1 VIQSRLAILAL
12 LTALNLINYL
22 DRYLVVGVGTG
33 LQKGLGP
40 HGIND
45 SEFGAVTTA
54 FMWGYFITSPL
65 FGWLGDRYPRK
76 WLIAGGVAVWSIATA
91 ASGLAASYGAML
103 VARMIVGVGEA
114 SYATLSPTIIDDI
127 ASKSKKNRWLAIFY
141 VAIPV
146 GSALGFL
153 VGGQLEKYFGWRSAF
168 FLAGGPG
175 ILLAILVLLIHEP
188 DRAELEK
195 KEGEPAAPRRA
206 AYLELVRLS
215 RYVYTV
221 LGYVAQT
228 FALGGFA
235 SFAVHFLE
243 RKHAFR
249 SDTATLAFGAI
260 LVVTGIGGTAFGGW
274 LADRIPGED
283 RTRINL
289 RICAWSSLLA
299 APLALLALLMPSAVG
314 FLVALGVAQ
323 LAIFASTSPTNAA
336 VLFSVPPGLR
346 ANAMA
351 LSIFAIHLL
360 GDIVS
365 PPLIGHI
372 SDAYD
377 GTSAG
382 LQIAMYLLPAALVLS
397 AIAWFF
403 GAAAK
408 DDTRDATRDAA
419 REVTPPGTA

>member
-1 VIQSRLAILAL
+1 MIQSRLAILAI

-33 LQKGLGP
+33 LQAELGVSD
-40 HGIND
+40 GQ
-45 SEFGAVTTA
+45 FGDIATA
-54 FMWGYFITSPL
+54 FMWGYFVTSPV

-76 WLIAGGVAVWSIATA
+76 WLVAGGVLVWSLATA
-91 ASGLAASYGAML
+91 LSGLCTSYGSML
-103 VARMIVGVGEA
+103 AARVFVGIGEA

-127 ASKSKKNRWLAIFY
+127 APPEKKNRWLAIFY

-153 VGGQLEKYFGWRSAF
+153 IGGQLEKYVGWRSAF
-168 FLAGGPG
+168 FVAGGPG
-175 ILLAILVLLIHEP
+175 VLLSLLVLALHEP
-188 DRAELEK
+188 TRRA
-195 KEGEPAAPRRA
+195 KEAEGDKPLAPRE
-206 AYLELVRLS
+206 AYRDLLRRP

-235 SFAVHFLE
+235 AFAVHFLV
-243 RKHAFR
+243 RKLCFPADR
-249 SDTATLAFGAI
+249 ATLWFGAI
-260 LVVTGIGGTAFGGW
+260 TVVTGLGGTAFGGW

-283 RTRINL
+283 RVLTSL
-289 RICAWSSLLA
+289 RICAWSSAIA
-299 APLALLALLMPSAVG
+299 APLALLAIMAPVDTA
-314 FLVALGVAQ
+314 FLIALGACQ

-336 VLFSVPPGLR
+336 ILFSVPSALR

-365 PPLIGHI
+365 PPLIGRV
-372 SDAYD
+372 SDAFHD
-377 GTSAG
+377 QRAACSGARG
-382 LQIAMYLLPAALVLS
+382 LQIGMYTLPVALALS
-397 AIAWFF
+397 ALAWFR
-403 GAAAK
+403 GASIKNPDRA
-408 DDTRDATRDAA
+408 
-419 REVTPPGTA
+419 

>member
-1 VIQSRLAILAL
+1 VIQSRLAILAI

-33 LQKGLGP
+33 LQRELRIGDG
-40 HGIND
+40 
-45 SEFGAVTTA
+45 EFGDIATA

-76 WLIAGGVAVWSIATA
+76 WLIAGGVAVWSLATA
-91 ASGLAASYGAML
+91 LSGLSATYGSML
-103 VARMIVGVGEA
+103 LARVFVGIGEA

-127 ASKSKKNRWLAIFY
+127 APPEKKNRWLAIFY

-153 VGGQLEKYFGWRSAF
+153 IGGQLEKLYGWRSAF

-175 ILLAILVLLIHEP
+175 VLLSLLVLAV
-188 DRAELEK
+188 R
-195 KEGEPAAPRRA
+195 EPARLTRPAEHAPERG
-206 AYLELVRLS
+206 AYGELLRIP
-215 RYVYTV
+215 RYVLTV

-235 SFAVHFLE
+235 AFAVHFLV
-243 RKHAFR
+243 RKHCR
-249 SDTATLAFGAI
+249 DSGDATMAFGAI
-260 LVVTGIGGTAFGGW
+260 TVVTGLGGTALGGW

-283 RTRINL
+283 RTRVNL
-289 RICAWSSLLA
+289 LICGWSSVIA
-299 APLALLALLMPSAVG
+299 APLALAALLVPGWVG
-314 FLVALGVAQ
+314 FLVALGLCQ
-323 LAIFASTSPTNAA
+323 LAIFASVSPSNAA
-336 VLFSVPPGLR
+336 VLFSAPALLR

-351 LSIFAIHLL
+351 LSIFAIHLF

-365 PPLIGHI
+365 PPLIGRI
-372 SDAYD
+372 SDRYHDLHDACS
-377 GTSAG
+377 GARG
-382 LQIAMYLLPAALVLS
+382 LQIGMYSLPIALALS
-397 AIAWFF
+397 AFAWLR

-408 DDTRDATRDAA
+408 PRDTA
-419 REVTPPGTA
+419 